1 MRATNALLVAL
12 SAAAAVQCH
21 NTPPRQTRNA
31 TEAPNDATPRRYIIE
46 LKSREQGARAASRA
60 AELSGL
66 RIVNHFDSD
75 IFPGISVECDGA
87 CDAESLKAAFGEDEG
102 DDSSAV
108 AHVYKSQ
115 RIKLAP
121 AVEEEIPSVD
131 ALAAGENNTIHQWTG
146 VQKLHEAG
154 ILGEGA
160 TVAVVDSGIQYSH
173 PGVGI
178 PAILVLWFVLEANET
193 HCSWAVALVQT
204 TLSLEVTTLLGR
216 VSFSQI
222 LTMLRNTLRNILKN
236 MLAN

>member
-12 SAAAAVQCH
+12 SAAAVQCH
-21 NTPPRQTRNA
+21 NFPRQTRNA
-31 TEAPNDATPRRYIIE
+31 TEAPSDATPRRYIIE
-46 LKSREQGARAASRA
+46 LSSREESARAASRA
-60 AELSGL
+60 ADIPGL

-87 CDAESLKAAFGEDEG
+87 CDAESLKAAFH
-102 DDSSAV
+102 DDASNADGSTSTV

-131 ALAAGENNTIHQWTG
+131 ALAAGQNNTIHQWTG

-154 ILGEGA
+154 ILGKGA
-160 TVAVVDSGIQYSH
+160 VVAVVDSGIQYSH

-178 PAILVLWFVLEANET
+178 PAIYL
-193 HCSWAVALVQT
+193 
-204 TLSLEVTTLLGR
+204 
-216 VSFSQI
+216 
-222 LTMLRNTLRNILKN
+222 
-236 MLAN
+236 